1 MKGATCLARGLAGA
15 SLMLCGVL
23 GMDARAAEGASP
35 ACSPPTS
42 VASTPEQ
49 TAWQLFV
56 AATCPVNTV
65 QYPYVTW
72 QTWIEQNQLYG
83 AGGAALAAG
92 ERPRFHMSPLAALL
106 RAKADA
112 MGKDKKKGK
121 AKDAKGAA
129 TVHARAALP
138 DIANQNCNS
147 NTWSGRTICE
157 EARLNPDA
165 QQYIVANGLATRPGQ
180 VKFIE
185 AGNAFKFPAPAVEIK
200 ADWIQLGSCNNP
212 PQGVHVENVGGTCYA
227 LGGIHLISKLI
238 DKWIWATFE
247 PQNTTTNPQRCKV
260 LGCNDPWGSSPAT
273 SQGASTQQ
281 TAALKALMV
290 QANLAPEW
298 ANYRLDGVQV
308 DFLDASGKPTRL
320 GNSIIEGDNAGNPQA
335 MAKSSCITCHNLS
348 SINAA
353 GDEQNPDF
361 IIGAPQ
367 PPPSGYALRDFV
379 WSLTLA
385 LPPPSN

>member
-1 MKGATCLARGLAGA
+1 MKGATFLARGLAGA
-15 SLMLCGVL
+15 SLMLCATSGTDVHAA
-23 GMDARAAEGASP
+23 DAPSP
-35 ACSPPTS
+35 ACVPPTS

-56 AATCPVNTV
+56 AATCPVNAS

-83 AGGAALAAG
+83 GGAALAAG

-112 MGKDKKKGK
+112 MDKQKKGGG
-121 AKDAKGAA
+121 KDAKAGGA
-129 TVHARAALP
+129 HARAALP
-138 DIANQNCNS
+138 DVANQNCNS
-147 NTWSGRTICE
+147 HTWSGRTICE

-165 QQYIVANGLATRPGQ
+165 QQYVVANGLNTRPGQ
-180 VKFIE
+180 EKFVA
-185 AGNAFKFPAPAVEIK
+185 AGSVFKSPAPSVEIK
-200 ADWIQLGSCNNP
+200 ADWIQLAGCSNP

-227 LGGIHLISKLI
+227 LGGIHLISKLV

-247 PQNTTTNPQRCKV
+247 PQNATTNPQRCKV

-273 SQGASTQQ
+273 SQGASTQL
-281 TAALKALMV
+281 TAPLKALMT
-290 QANLAPEW
+290 QAKLAPEW
-298 ANYRLDGVQV
+298 FNYRLDGVQV
-308 DFLDASGKPTRL
+308 DFLDAQGKPTRL

-335 MAKSSCITCHNLS
+335 MAVSSCITCHDLS
-348 SINAA
+348 SINAK
-353 GDEQNPDF
+353 GDEQDPDF
-361 IIGAPQ
+361 IIGT
-367 PPPSGYALRDFV
+367 PPALPAGYVPRDFV